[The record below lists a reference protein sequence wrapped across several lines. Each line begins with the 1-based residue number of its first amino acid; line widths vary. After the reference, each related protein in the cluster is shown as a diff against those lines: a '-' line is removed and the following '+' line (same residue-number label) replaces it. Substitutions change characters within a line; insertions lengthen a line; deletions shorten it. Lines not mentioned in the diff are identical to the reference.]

1 MFGTEHIENIEPGW
15 RARETYHILSDDEFE
30 ETFEL
35 AAPGGDFKV
44 CVSNRLHRKR

>member
-1 MFGTEHIENIEPGW
+1 MFVTEHIENIAPAW

-35 AAPGGDFKV
+35 AALGGDFKV
-44 CVSNRLHRKR
+44 CVSIRLWRKR